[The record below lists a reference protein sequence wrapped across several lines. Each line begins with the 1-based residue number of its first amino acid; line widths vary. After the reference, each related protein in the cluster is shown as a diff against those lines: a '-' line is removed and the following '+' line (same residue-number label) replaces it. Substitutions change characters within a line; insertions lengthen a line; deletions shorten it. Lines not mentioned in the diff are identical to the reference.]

1 MMNEDRLLEKL
12 TEIQITCAQTNV
24 KICAVEQLV
33 QQHEKRIEKLENQG
47 GSLKQDLILY
57 GAKII
62 GTLAVIIASLTGAA
76 PLLKGFIK

>member
-1 MMNEDRLLEKL
+1 MNDDKVLDVL
-12 TEIQITCAQTNV
+12 TEIRITCAQTNV

-47 GSLKQDLILY
+47 GSLKQDLIMY
-57 GAKII
+57 GVKII
-62 GTLAVIIASLTGAA
+62 GTLTIIIASLTGAA

>member
-1 MMNEDRLLEKL
+1 MNDDKILDVL
-12 TEIQITCAQTNV
+12 TEIRITCAQTNA

-47 GSLKQDLILY
+47 GSLKQDLIMY
-57 GAKII
+57 GVKII
-62 GTLAVIIASLTGAA
+62 GTLTVIIASLTGAA

>member
-1 MMNEDRLLEKL
+1 MNEDKILDVL
-12 TEIQITCAQTNV
+12 TEIRITCAQTNV

-47 GSLKQDLILY
+47 GSLKQDLIMY
-57 GAKII
+57 GVKII
-62 GTLAVIIASLTGAA
+62 GTLTIIIASLTGAA

>member
-1 MMNEDRLLEKL
+1 MNDDKILDVL
-12 TEIQITCAQTNV
+12 TEIRITCAQTNV

-47 GSLKQDLILY
+47 GSLKQDLIMY
-57 GAKII
+57 GVKII
-62 GTLAVIIASLTGAA
+62 GTLTVIIASLTGAA